1 MPAPAYSCDVNGL
14 LKAATC
20 FTDRCMGEPD
30 RKAIMIYARIKNLAA
45 LGGTDYSANL
55 KQLMIDSATWR
66 KRAEDELRAIAV
78 YIALE
83 NAIQDGASINLNANS
98 LSTAAKCLKAQC
110 LGKEDQNAIL
120 MYLGC
125 LINRVDKPD

>member
-1 MPAPAYSCDVNGL
+1 MSTYSCNVNGL
-14 LKAATC
+14 LRAATC
-20 FTDRCMGEPD
+20 FQDKCMSEGD

-45 LGGTDYSANL
+45 IGGTDYSSNL

-83 NAIQDGASINLNANS
+83 NAINDGASINLNVNS
-98 LSTAAKCLKAQC
+98 LMTAAKCVKGQC
-110 LGKEDQNAIL
+110 LGKENQNGIL
-120 MYLGC
+120 AYLGC
-125 LINRVDKPD
+125 AINTSIKPD

>member
-1 MPAPAYSCDVNGL
+1 MANTYSCNVNGL

-20 FTDRCMGEPD
+20 FTDKCMSDPD
-30 RKAIMIYARIKNLAA
+30 RKAIMMYARIKNLAA

-66 KRAEDELRAIAV
+66 ARAEDQLKAIAV

-83 NAIQDGASINLNANS
+83 NAINDGASINLNVNA
-98 LSTAAKCLKAQC
+98 LATAAKCYRAGC
-110 LGKEDQNAIL
+110 IGREDINGIL
-120 MYLGC
+120 AFLGC
-125 LINRVDKPD
+125 VLNTQIKPD

>member
-1 MPAPAYSCDVNGL
+1 MPNTFSCNVNGL

-20 FTDRCMGEPD
+20 FQDKCMSDPD

-78 YIALE
+78 YITLE
-83 NAIQDGASINLNANS
+83 NAINDGASINLNVNS
-98 LSTAAKCLKAQC
+98 LSTAAKCLGAKC
-110 LGKEDQNAIL
+110 LGKEDQNGIL
-120 MYLGC
+120 AFLGC
-125 LINRVDKPD
+125 AINTQDKPD